1 MPDTPAKTAAP
12 AARSAAAL
20 TYLSGFGNEH
30 ATEAVAGALPVGQN
44 SPQRHPLGLYTEQI
58 SGTPF
63 TAPRAENRRTWMYR
77 IRPSAMHPP
86 FKRLADGLVRTA
98 PFGEAEPSPNRL
110 RWSPLPMP
118 DQPTDF
124 IDGLV
129 TMGGNGDAAAQAGIA
144 IHVYRASRPMTER
157 VFVDADG
164 ELLLVP
170 QSGTLR
176 LVTELGILDVAPG
189 EIAVVPR

>member
-1 MPDTPAKTAAP
+1 MPNAPAKTATP
-12 AARSAAAL
+12 AARLAAAAP

-30 ATEAVAGALPVGQN
+30 ATEAAAGALPIGQN

-98 PFGEAEPSPNRL
+98 PFTEVEPPPNR
-110 RWSPLPMP
+110 
-118 DQPTDF
+118 
-124 IDGLV
+124 
-129 TMGGNGDAAAQAGIA
+129 
-144 IHVYRASRPMTER
+144 
-157 VFVDADG
+157 
-164 ELLLVP
+164 
-170 QSGTLR
+170 
-176 LVTELGILDVAPG
+176 
-189 EIAVVPR
+189 